1 MAAYKPTVRS
11 LHLIRLENLTGS
23 DLMLLTSDTPERT
36 SWCGQVAEE
45 TSLERLSSSLPSSL
59 HSDSGLEF
67 LSAHIQQASQA
78 SHVRSSRERMS
89 AEGSYSWPGAAAAT
103 IGCVAQRLTAF
114 SVMECS
120 KVSDEEVAAFLAH
133 TANLE
138 FVSLVPDDFVTSAQ
152 PLYAAPGGAAQ
163 PPGHPVRCSGTLLPP
178 PNSSLFTR
186 GVGTA
191 FSCAVSMI
199 F

>member
-1 MAAYKPTVRS
+1 
-11 LHLIRLENLTGS
+11 
-23 DLMLLTSDTPERT
+23 
-36 SWCGQVAEE
+36 
-45 TSLERLSSSLPSSL
+45 
-59 HSDSGLEF
+59 
-67 LSAHIQQASQA
+67 
-78 SHVRSSRERMS
+78 MS